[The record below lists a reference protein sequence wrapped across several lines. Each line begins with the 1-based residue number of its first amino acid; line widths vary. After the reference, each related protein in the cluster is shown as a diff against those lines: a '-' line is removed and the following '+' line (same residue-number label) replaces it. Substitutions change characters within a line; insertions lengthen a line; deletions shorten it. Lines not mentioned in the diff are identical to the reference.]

1 MNVRLFKATRRTH
14 TVLAVH
20 DLPNDLPNVTNSS
33 FTCSFII
40 RLASGFYLRVEALWV
55 RIVVMLGAPILKY
68 YFPYSSSY
76 IISKY
81 II

>member
-55 RIVVMLGAPILKY
+55 RIVVMLGAPILNSHSVTVLVRMKCVNMR
-68 YFPYSSSY
+68 
-76 IISKY
+76 
-81 II
+81 